1 MIAHTIGET
10 LRNRAIAEGMQVE
23 HGDHARKGADGEIAE
38 LVDGWEREGLL
49 CGVEV
54 GRSGERR
61 DQIAEE
67 LESVRLA
74 VDVGDLVGD
83 VIVEN
88 VQKTFENYKT
98 KGNKILAIIT
108 QITPYNGWEVS
119 MSFKSFSEL

>member
-1 MIAHTIGET
+1 MIAHAIGET

-38 LVDGWEREGLL
+38 LVDGGERERLL

-67 LESVRLA
+67 LESVGLS

-88 VQKTFENYKT
+88 VQKTFEN
-98 KGNKILAIIT
+98 
-108 QITPYNGWEVS
+108 
-119 MSFKSFSEL
+119 

>member
-1 MIAHTIGET
+1 MIAHTVGET

-38 LVDGWEREGLL
+38 FVDGGEREGLL

-54 GRSGERR
+54 GRSGEGR

-67 LESVRLA
+67 LESVGLS

-83 VIVEN
+83 VVVEN
-88 VQKTFENYKT
+88 VQKTFEN
-98 KGNKILAIIT
+98 
-108 QITPYNGWEVS
+108 
-119 MSFKSFSEL
+119 

>member
-1 MIAHTIGET
+1 M
-10 LRNRAIAEGMQVE
+10 
-23 HGDHARKGADGEIAE
+23 DG
-38 LVDGWEREGLL
+38 GEREGLL

-54 GRSGERR
+54 GRSGEGR

-67 LESVRLA
+67 LESVGLA

-88 VQKTFENYKT
+88 VQKTFESYGK